1 MMILKDKYTAK
12 AGYII
17 KIQTDINEKM
27 RAILI
32 DWIVDVHLKF
42 KLLPETLF
50 LAINLIDRYL
60 ERVPVIRQKLQ
71 LVGVASLLIAS
82 KYEEIYAPEV
92 KDFVIITD
100 NAYKREEIIEM
111 EGKILSMLMFNITVP
126 SSLRFLERYS
136 RISVHDERSFLFCRY
151 ILEICLV
158 EYRMIKFSPSML
170 ASAAVWLANKMFK
183 NEEWNEELT
192 LNTKLDETL
201 VKNCAREII
210 IILQNSEK
218 STLTAVKRKFSS
230 TKMMEVSKIK
240 LTI

>member
-1 MMILKDKYTAK
+1 MTKV
-12 AGYII
+12 
-17 KIQTDINEKM
+17 QTDINEKM

-50 LAINLIDRYL
+50 LTVNLIDRYL

-92 KDFVIITD
+92 KDFVIVTD
-100 NAYKREEIIEM
+100 QAYKREEIIEM
-111 EGKILSMLMFNITVP
+111 EGKILCMLMFNITVP

-136 RISVHDERSFLFCRY
+136 RIAELDEKSFLFCRY

-158 EYRMIKFSPSML
+158 EYKMIKFSPSLL
-170 ASAAVWLANKMFK
+170 AAATVWLAKKIFK
-183 NEEWNEELT
+183 NEEWNEELRV
-192 LNTKLDETL
+192 NTKLDETL
-201 VKNCAREII
+201 VKNCAREIT

-218 STLTAVKRKFSS
+218 SALTAVNRKFSS

-240 LTI
+240 LI